1 MRQLSRQRNK
11 PGPGVVLSPR
21 RCADR
26 LEIVATC
33 AGAPL
38 AGSNDMRRHLA
49 SLLAPLGPLAPGVA
63 LVALLALAPGCKSMG
78 GVMSGLGKVAAGAAH
93 GVARVAPAVARGMAK
108 TAPVVA
114 RAAARTAPSV
124 LRATEA
130 VVEVAADAILST
142 PIELDLGPGIVA
154 LPAVPPGADD
164 PCQTCP
170 VDDCG
175 ACAGYAGYACV
186 ASPAGALARCESSA
200 PPDAAPAPEPPAAA
214 PFPPPAAAP
223 SAPPSSTPPPPPA
236 MPPAPASSFRS

>member
-26 LEIVATC
+26 RGIVATC

-38 AGSNDMRRHLA
+38 AGRIVMHRHLG
-49 SLLAPLGPLAPGVA
+49 SRLGPLGPGLARIALVV
-63 LVALLALAPGCKSMG
+63 LVALGPGCKSMG
-78 GVMSGLGKVAAGAAH
+78 GMMSGLGKVAAGAAR
-93 GVARVAPAVARGMAK
+93 GVAHAAPAVARGVAHASGAVAK
-108 TAPVVA
+108 GVV
-114 RAAARTAPSV
+114 RSTPTV

-130 VVEVAADAILST
+130 VIETAAEVAWAMPT
-142 PIELDLGPGIVA
+142 EIEVDLGPGVG
-154 LPAVPPGADD
+154 PPPGARPGDD

-175 ACAGYAGYACV
+175 ACTGYAGYACV

-200 PPDAAPAPEPPAAA
+200 PPDAPPAPEPPTA
-214 PFPPPAAAP
+214 
-223 SAPPSSTPPPPPA
+223 SPPPPPSA
-236 MPPAPASSFRS
+236 IPSSAAIPSSPASASGSTSRGR